1 MEESPAGFGGGF
13 RLQRLATTHGGEIVP
28 NFGTIPG
35 QRLRHSVQLHP
46 RRAALFVV
54 CSAVVQRVRVCSCP
68 GIVEGAALLL
78 CQFLV
83 QSICRPQRL
92 PVVVDVVQRVLTA
105 FLRRVCNWVGK
116 LSVER
121 FSGDCGAILTP
132 YACARFLAPTAA
144 KVARACKPCAW
155 IWFCPGGGSIKN
167 TPRVC
172 YVVQLRRGGRGR
184 RNIEQHPHGVEVSA
198 VCACCYL
205 VIIRRGGRC
214 CNGCKVI

>member
-1 MEESPAGFGGGF
+1 M
-13 RLQRLATTHGGEIVP
+13 RLLFIVC
-28 NFGTIPG
+28 TLSLLR
-35 QRLRHSVQLHP
+35 RLRRWLSATAAKGGHDPRRRDCAKFWYNTGSTASAFCAAGRHP

-54 CSAVVQRVRVCSCP
+54 CSVMGAARPSVQLFRHRR
-68 GIVEGAALLL
+68 GRALLL

-92 PVVVDVVQRVLTA
+92 PVVVDAIQRVLTA
-105 FLRRVCNWVGK
+105 FLRRVCNWVDK
-116 LSVER
+116 LAAER

-167 TPRVC
+167 TPP
-172 YVVQLRRGGRGR
+172 
-184 RNIEQHPHGVEVSA
+184 PHKLQKNRPR
-198 VCACCYL
+198 YPPYPL
-205 VIIRRGGRC
+205 QRF
-214 CNGCKVI
+214 